1 MRRWV
6 CALTV
11 LSGISLLSGCKSGP
25 LASVSAE
32 TTSLLAA
39 NESTQLDPRLDMIRS
54 KGQLSEEYKKA
65 KETLKR
71 PNRVMLANARFKE
84 DMGVSQRNAIALEEA
99 RQIYTNMLTDNPNSV
114 EAVLGLARIDTHAD
128 RLVDAERMFKSALTL
143 FPGDNNVLAETA
155 SFYTKT
161 DRPSEA
167 IRLLQPAIQKSPE
180 HRALRE
186 TMATALVQADQPEAA
201 VPHFEKA
208 VGRASAFYNVGL
220 LLMKRNQDR
229 AAQGYLNQA
238 LDRDPAMD
246 EARMALTEIAKRA
259 SGGARENPDRA
270 VRHAAGRVTESFDIQ
285 QLSGFEPP
293 Q

>member
-11 LSGISLLSGCKSGP
+11 FSSISLLCGCKSGP
-25 LASVSAE
+25 LASLSTGA
-32 TTSLLAA
+32 TSLIAA

-65 KETLKR
+65 KETLKQ

-84 DMGVSQRNAIALEEA
+84 DLGVSQRNATALEEA
-99 RQIYTNMLTDNPNSV
+99 RQIYTNMLTDNPHSV

-128 RLVDAERMFKSALTL
+128 RLVDAERMFKSALAL
-143 FPGDNNVLAETA
+143 FPGDNDVLAETA
-155 SFYTKT
+155 SFYTRT

-167 IRLLQPAIQKSPE
+167 IELLKPAIQASPE

-186 TMATALVQADQPEAA
+186 TMATALVQADQPDAA
-201 VPHFEKA
+201 IPHFEKA

-229 AAQGYLNQA
+229 AARGYLNQA
-238 LDRDPAMD
+238 LDRDPDMH

-259 SGGARENPDRA
+259 SEGGLDRA
-270 VRHAAGRVTESFDIQ
+270 VKHATGQATESFDIQ
-285 QLSGFEPP
+285 QLSAFEPSP
-293 Q
+293 